1 MSDPYSITGEHVLL
15 TTPTLCWEKQG
26 GMAFN
31 EGPVTLHR
39 NGRIFLIYS
48 ASTTWSEDYALGML
62 TMNEEDDPMLAS
74 SWAKS
79 LQPVFRK
86 SIENNVYAT
95 GHNSFTTSPD
105 GLEDWIVYHA
115 LPAPGADTGLRA
127 KRIQKFE
134 WNGDG
139 TPDFGV
145 PFSDDHV
152 LQIPSGE

>member
-1 MSDPYSITGEHVLL
+1 MLL
-15 TTPTLCWEKQG
+15 TTPTLSWEKQG
-26 GMAFN
+26 GMAIN

-74 SWAKS
+74 SWTKS

-95 GHNSFTTSPD
+95 GHNSFTTSPGWSG
-105 GLEDWIVYHA
+105 GLDYISCSSC
-115 LPAPGADTGLRA
+115 TGCRYRFTGNA
-127 KRIQKFE
+127 HSKI
-134 WNGDG
+134 
-139 TPDFGV
+139 
-145 PFSDDHV
+145 
-152 LQIPSGE
+152 